1 MTNRDKFGYRPIPL
15 CDGHIH
21 ITFAHPVDTTKKIL
35 DDTMTWYNCERIAI
49 LGLQQDSKK
58 HCDPGNNL
66 KALYCKSRLN
76 REYPDRHVYAFS
88 GIFHH
93 YDERDTAEGYLAQAK
108 ALYTMGFD
116 GVKILDGKPKMR
128 MNLGRRLDDPIFDPF
143 YAFLEEHDI
152 PVTMHLGDPPEF
164 WDINKISEYA
174 LKVGWYCDETY
185 PTLEEMRE
193 EVLSILDKFPRLR
206 LTMAH
211 FFFLSQD
218 LEACADLFARYPTL
232 CFDLTPGGEMF
243 ENFSKRPEEWR
254 TFFIR
259 YADRISLGT
268 DTYNYDLHET
278 LSDYG
283 TNADLARTNLVR
295 KYLEWTEPFEHP
307 WYGTLIPL
315 GLDADTLT
323 KIYRGNFI
331 RRLGAPRPVNAS
343 LTAETA
349 KVMREAMADGTMC
362 CETEERTAL
371 EYQNLDIIENYFKN
385 SEE

>member
-1 MTNRDKFGYRPIPL
+1 
-15 CDGHIH
+15 
-21 ITFAHPVDTTKKIL
+21 
-35 DDTMTWYNCERIAI
+35 
-49 LGLQQDSKK
+49 
-58 HCDPGNNL
+58 
-66 KALYCKSRLN
+66 
-76 REYPDRHVYAFS
+76 
-88 GIFHH
+88 
-93 YDERDTAEGYLAQAK
+93 
-108 ALYTMGFD
+108 
-116 GVKILDGKPKMR
+116 
-128 MNLGRRLDDPIFDPF
+128 
-143 YAFLEEHDI
+143 
-152 PVTMHLGDPPEF
+152 
-164 WDINKISEYA
+164 
-174 LKVGWYCDETY
+174 
-185 PTLEEMRE
+185 
-193 EVLSILDKFPRLR
+193 
-206 LTMAH
+206 
-211 FFFLSQD
+211 
-218 LEACADLFARYPTL
+218 
-232 CFDLTPGGEMF
+232 MF
-243 ENFSKRPEEWR
+243 ENFSKRPDDWR

-283 TNADLARTNLVR
+283 TNADLARTNHVR
-295 KYLEWTEPFEHP
+295 KYLEWSDPFEPP

-349 KVMREAMADGTMC
+349 KAMREAMADGTMC

>member
-1 MTNRDKFGYRPIPL
+1 MFNYWTSGGSQKA
-15 CDGHIH
+15 
-21 ITFAHPVDTTKKIL
+21 ITTISASQNHTVGGNINSLL
-35 DDTMTWYNCERIAI
+35 DYT
-49 LGLQQDSKK
+49 
-58 HCDPGNNL
+58 DP
-66 KALYCKSRLN
+66 YCLTL
-76 REYPDRHVYAFS
+76 PQGAFS
-88 GIFHH
+88 SMFHN

-108 ALYTMGFD
+108 ALWEMGFD
-116 GVKILDGKPKMR
+116 GVKLFDGKPKMR
-128 MNLGRRLDDPIFDPF
+128 KLLGRRLDDPIFDPF

-254 TFFIR
+254 AFFIR

-268 DTYNYDLHET
+268 DTYNYDLHEN
-278 LSDYG
+278 LPDYSK
-283 TNADLARTNLVR
+283 NADLARTNLVR
-295 KYLEWTEPFEHP
+295 KCLEWREPFEHP
-307 WYGTLIPL
+307 WYGTLIPF
-315 GLDADTLT
+315 GLDTDTLT

-331 RRLGAPRPVNAS
+331 RRLGEPRTVNARAA
-343 LTAETA
+343 AETA
-349 KVMREAMADGTMC
+349 TEMLASFDRGTLC
-362 CETEERTAL
+362 CEDEARTAL
-371 EYQNLDIIENYFKN
+371 EHENLETMITYFNNK
-385 SEE
+385 E